1 MKTRVK
7 MMSARN
13 AGVYL
18 DTTTQEKLVPDND
31 YTFRSPDYKPV
42 NIFKNPYHDDS
53 DDELWT
59 STMRG

>member
-1 MKTRVK
+1 

-53 DDELWT
+53 DEELWT